1 MHIKTINGLTLSLL
15 MFTACSSHKVE
26 PQEKKKAEAKIE
38 VATKVQEKV
47 EEKIKNTFHSPIHSV
62 KNTQPQP
69 RISPLIIK
77 HPYEGEDSVLMKE
90 EKSSFS
96 TDRSISKGISR
107 LDEFYKNRKN
117 SRYGH
122 IHTQVEDTPS
132 NDISNE
138 MPNDEILSENV
149 QFNHIQLGNTLVTN
163 SSELTGDFQGNY
175 KLLSFINR
183 MSSEHGFDK
192 SFLIQ
197 LFSQANNTKLTP
209 TIIPE
214 RRRNTST
221 VATGRW
227 DRYRNMFI
235 YERNIQRGITFWE
248 EHKDTLNQAYQTY
261 GVLPEYIV
269 GIIGIETAYG
279 VNFGKKRVIDVLT
292 TKSMTDDR
300 RENFYTNQLEK
311 FLIMTRKSNLQA
323 SELIGSNAGAMGYGQ
338 FIPSSYLDFAVDF
351 NGDGTTD
358 LWNAEDAIGSI
369 ANYFSRNGWRRSL
382 KTVAVRAKYPGSRF
396 RRLKTGYKTKYSQ
409 YNLRKKYKITP
420 RDKINFN
427 GRVSLIK
434 LPKAS
439 YDELWMG
446 THNFR
451 VITTY
456 NHSDLYGMA
465 VHQLAKA
472 VKNRRYN

>member
-1 MHIKTINGLTLSLL
+1 
-15 MFTACSSHKVE
+15 
-26 PQEKKKAEAKIE
+26 
-38 VATKVQEKV
+38 
-47 EEKIKNTFHSPIHSV
+47 
-62 KNTQPQP
+62 
-69 RISPLIIK
+69 
-77 HPYEGEDSVLMKE
+77 
-90 EKSSFS
+90 
-96 TDRSISKGISR
+96 

-117 SRYGH
+117 SRYGR
-122 IHTQVEDTPS
+122 IHSQIEDDPSNDIS

-138 MPNDEILSENV
+138 MPSENI
-149 QFNHIQLGNTLVTN
+149 QFNHIQLGDAPVSNG
-163 SSELTGDFQGNY
+163 SELTGDFQGNY

-183 MSSEHGFDK
+183 MSNEQGFDRA
-192 SFLIQ
+192 FLIQ
-197 LFSQANNTKLTP
+197 LFSQANNTKLIP
-209 TIIPE
+209 TIVPE

-248 EHKDTLNQAYQTY
+248 EHKETLNKAYQTY

-292 TKSMTDDR
+292 TKSMTGDR

-311 FLIMTRKSNLQA
+311 FLIMTKKSNLQA
-323 SELIGSNAGAMGYGQ
+323 SELMGSDAGAMGYGQ

-351 NGDGTTD
+351 NGDGTID

-409 YNLRKKYKITP
+409 YNLRKKYKIIP

>member
-1 MHIKTINGLTLSLL
+1 MNIKTINSLALSLFIL
-15 MFTACSSHKVE
+15 TACSSHKVK
-26 PQEKKKAEAKIE
+26 PE
-38 VATKVQEKV
+38 VKEKV
-47 EEKIKNTFHSPIHSV
+47 EETISSPIHTIAPTHTMGTFQ
-62 KNTQPQP
+62 TQPQ
-69 RISPLIIK
+69 ISQLIIER
-77 HPYEGEDSVLMKE
+77 PYEGEDSLME
-90 EKSSFS
+90 SSS
-96 TDRSISKGISR
+96 TLSQSRVPNRVQGTSR
-107 LDEFYKNRKN
+107 LDEFYRNREN
-117 SRYGH
+117 SRYNNMN
-122 IHTQVEDTPS
+122 IES
-132 NDISNE
+132 
-138 MPNDEILSENV
+138 
-149 QFNHIQLGNTLVTN
+149 NHIQTN
-163 SSELTGDFQGNY
+163 DSSELSGDFQGNY
-175 KLLSFINR
+175 KLTDFINR
-183 MSSEHGFDK
+183 MSSEQGFDK

-197 LFSQANNTKLTP
+197 LFSQATNTKYVSSITSP
-209 TIIPE
+209 
-214 RRRNTST
+214 RRRNNTG
-221 VATGRW
+221 VATGKW
-227 DRYRNMFI
+227 DRYRNMFV
-235 YERNIQRGITFWE
+235 YERNIQRGINFWE
-248 EHKDTLNQAYQTY
+248 EHKDTLNRAYQEY

-292 TKSMTDDR
+292 TKSMTGDR
-300 RENFYTNQLEK
+300 RENFYTKQLES
-311 FLIMTRKSNLQA
+311 FLVMTRKSNLQA
-323 SELIGSNAGAMGYGQ
+323 SELMGSNAGAMGYGQ

-369 ANYFSRNGWRRSL
+369 ANYFARNGWKRSL
-382 KTVAVRAKYPGSRF
+382 KSVAVRAKYPGSRF
-396 RRLKTGYKTKYSQ
+396 KRLKTGYKTKYSQ

-420 RDKINFN
+420 RNKINFN
-427 GRVSLIK
+427 GQVSLIK

>member
-1 MHIKTINGLTLSLL
+1 MNIKTINSLALSLL
-15 MFTACSSHKVE
+15 MLTACSSHKVE
-26 PQEKKKAEAKIE
+26 PEKKEMDE
-38 VATKVQEKV
+38 S
-47 EEKIKNTFHSPIHSV
+47 NTTHSPIHSFGHFQ
-62 KNTQPQP
+62 TQPQV
-69 RISPLIIK
+69 SQLIIES
-77 HPYEGEDSVLMKE
+77 PYESEDSLIQ
-90 EKSSFS
+90 SDS
-96 TDRSISKGISR
+96 TTSQDTSR
-107 LDEFYKNRKN
+107 LDEFYRNREN
-117 SRYGH
+117 SRYENMNTESS
-122 IHTQVEDTPS
+122 HTQSNVQSNIQS
-132 NDISNE
+132 NDGSV
-138 MPNDEILSENV
+138 LS
-149 QFNHIQLGNTLVTN
+149 
-163 SSELTGDFQGNY
+163 GDFQGNY
-175 KLLSFINR
+175 KLETFINR
-183 MSSEHGFDK
+183 MSTEQGFDR
-192 SFLIQ
+192 SSLIQ
-197 LFSQANNTKLTP
+197 LFSQATNTKYVP
-209 TIIPE
+209 KVISQ
-214 RRRNTST
+214 RRRNTSS
-221 VATGRW
+221 VPTGKW

-248 EHKDTLNQAYQTY
+248 EHKNTLNQAYQTY

-292 TKSMTDDR
+292 TKSMTGDR

-323 SELIGSNAGAMGYGQ
+323 SELMGSNAGAMGYGQ

-396 RRLKTGYKTKYSQ
+396 SRLKTGYKTKYSQ
-409 YNLRKKYKITP
+409 YTLRKKYKITP
-420 RDKINFN
+420 RNKINFN